1 MPELALA
8 RELAPDYAVQVDRA
22 ALDMQRE
29 DTAEGRA
36 EQARRV
42 QWLAVA
48 AQAEAE
54 RIAILR
60 EVPALEVLIE
70 QALLRRTRAERER
83 IEREQAQVLARM
95 AAQEQ
100 REAAWVFAAM
110 ASGSGQQPEERD
122 RIWEFLLRRAQALGA
137 AARGLGASGPTL
149 AEVDLQLTAARTA
162 KLPVRVSEARR
173 ALAVAQAA
181 LGSAR
186 AAHPPSEATR
196 RDLRERLRERGFVV
210 IDDAQMIIGLGPA
223 GTAHEPPR
231 PLIRR
236 VALLDDLLQAF
247 PHGPI
252 LLTCAPRGGCAAS
265 WFGVALRE
273 RVRIQ
278 EGRSEAAGEVVR
290 VVLPAYAFGST
301 AQP

>member
-22 ALDMQRE
+22 ALDAQRE
-29 DTAEGRA
+29 GSTEGRA

-54 RIAILR
+54 RIAIVR
-60 EVPALEVLIE
+60 QVPALEVRIE
-70 QALLRRTRAERER
+70 QARLRRTRAERER
-83 IEREQAQVLARM
+83 IERDRADVLTRM

-100 REAAWVFAAM
+100 REAAWAFAAF
-110 ASGSGQQPEERD
+110 ANGAGQQPEERD

-137 AARGLGASGPTL
+137 AARGLGASSPTL

-162 KLPVRVSEARR
+162 KLPARVVQARR
-173 ALAVAQAA
+173 ALTLAQAA

-186 AAHPPSEATR
+186 SAQPPSDATR
-196 RDLRERLRERGFVV
+196 RDLRERLRERGFMVT
-210 IDDAQMIIGLGPA
+210 DDAQMIIELGPE
-223 GTAHEPPR
+223 GTVTEPPR
-231 PLIRR
+231 HLIRR

-252 LLTCAPRGGCAAS
+252 LLTCAHRGVCAAS

-278 EGRSEAAGEVVR
+278 EGRSEASGAVVR
-290 VVLPAYAFGST
+290 VVLPAYAYGST